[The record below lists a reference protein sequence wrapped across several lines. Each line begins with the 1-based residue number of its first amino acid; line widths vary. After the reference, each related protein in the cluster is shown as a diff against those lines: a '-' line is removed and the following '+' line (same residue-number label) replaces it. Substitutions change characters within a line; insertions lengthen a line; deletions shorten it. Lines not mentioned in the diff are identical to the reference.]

1 MGWSSSRWFG
11 GLALTEQLGPE
22 LLGQWWEAA
31 QICLDFVGVG
41 AQV

>member
-11 GLALTEQLGPE
+11 GLAPTEQLGPK
-22 LLGQWWEAA
+22 LLGQWLEAA